1 MFKFSKSTDESIQ
14 QSFIVELLE
23 GIKTFD
29 VELSSALAG
38 VESVQ
43 CLDNF
48 IIKELHAVGE
58 DESSLSEVKEFLN
71 GKLSGEIV
79 FWEEDDIHEQVLM
92 WKIHAST
99 PAPNLDNEDSNN
111 GGSQD
116 RDDSGASNGEETSEE
131 NGEDSNNS
139 SQEIKRRVK
148 EKVEA
153 NKDNADKLYQ
163 LLMLLSDRYG
173 NILKDI
179 DEFL

>member
-1 MFKFSKSTDESIQ
+1 M
-14 QSFIVELLE
+14 ELLE

-29 VELSSALAG
+29 VELSSALTS
-38 VESVQ
+38 VESAQ

-48 IIKELHAVGE
+48 IIKELQAIGE
-58 DESSLSEVKEFLN
+58 DEASLPDVKGFLN

-92 WKIHAST
+92 WKIHSST
-99 PAPNLDNEDSNN
+99 PDPDENGSNN
-111 GGSQD
+111 GG
-116 RDDSGASNGEETSEE
+116 GAPDWVDHGTSNGDE
-131 NGEDSNNS
+131 NPGEDREDNNP
-139 SQEIKRRVK
+139 SQEIKKRVK
-148 EKVEA
+148 DKVEA

-163 LLMLLSDRYG
+163 LIMLLSDKYG